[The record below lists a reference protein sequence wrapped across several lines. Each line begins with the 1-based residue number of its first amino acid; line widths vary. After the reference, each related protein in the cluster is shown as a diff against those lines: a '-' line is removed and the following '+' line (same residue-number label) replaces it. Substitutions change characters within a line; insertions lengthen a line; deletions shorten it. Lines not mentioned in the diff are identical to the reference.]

1 MRYVRAKCEQDFEEM
16 SYRTYVTEILRLRGE
31 NKTLTKSWLGII
43 DPKPVDNRSG
53 DEIAVQV
60 LRNTGLTPKG
70 GE

>member
-1 MRYVRAKCEQDFEEM
+1 M

-31 NKTLTKSWLGII
+31 NKTLTKSWLDII

-53 DEIAVQV
+53 DEIAMDFV
-60 LRNTGLTPKG
+60 RRMKNG

>member
-1 MRYVRAKCEQDFEEM
+1 MCEQDDEERSFRLYM
-16 SYRTYVTEILRLRGE
+16 TEIVRLRGE
-31 NKTLTKSWLGII
+31 NKTLTKSWLDII

>member
-31 NKTLTKSWLGII
+31 NKTLTKSWLDII

-53 DEIAVQV
+53 DEIAMDFVQ
-60 LRNTGLTPKG
+60 RMKNG

>member
-1 MRYVRAKCEQDFEEM
+1 MRAKCEQDDEER
-16 SYRTYVTEILRLRGE
+16 SFRLYITEIVRLRGE
-31 NKTLTKSWLGII
+31 NKTLTKSWLDII

-70 GE
+70 GD

>member
-1 MRYVRAKCEQDFEEM
+1 MRAKCEQDDEER
-16 SYRTYVTEILRLRGE
+16 SFRLYITEIVRLRGE
-31 NKTLTKSWLGII
+31 NKTLTKSWLDII

>member
-1 MRYVRAKCEQDFEEM
+1 MRYVRAKCKQDFEEM
-16 SYRTYVTEILRLRGE
+16 SYRTYMTEILRLRGE
-31 NKTLTKSWLGII
+31 NKTLTKSWLDII

>member
-1 MRYVRAKCEQDFEEM
+1 M
-16 SYRTYVTEILRLRGE
+16 SYRTYMTEILRLRGE
-31 NKTLTKSWLGII
+31 NKTLTKSWLDII

-70 GE
+70 GD

>member
-1 MRYVRAKCEQDFEEM
+1 MRAKCEQDFEEM

-31 NKTLTKSWLGII
+31 NKTLTKSWLDII

-70 GE
+70 GD